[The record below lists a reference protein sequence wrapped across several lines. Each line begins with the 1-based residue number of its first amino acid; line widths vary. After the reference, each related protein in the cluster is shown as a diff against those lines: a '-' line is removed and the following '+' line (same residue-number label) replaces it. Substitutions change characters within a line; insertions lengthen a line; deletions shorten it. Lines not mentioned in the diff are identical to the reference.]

1 MKITKRMGVLYE
13 RYKHAWVFLYG
24 LIYIP
29 WFMYLERHV
38 TTFYYVI
45 NSPLDNRIPFIEY
58 FIIPYFF
65 WFPFMCFG
73 VMYYFFKSREK
84 FYSLAKYLTVGMT
97 IFLIICTVF
106 PNGLQLRPTI
116 FVDDNTFIDMV
127 RALYKVDTP
136 TNVLPSI
143 HVYNTLVLAV
153 VIMRDKEFKHPKMV
167 KSLTLVVSVLII
179 LSTMFLKQHS
189 ITDVVAAFT
198 MAAIL
203 YPFVFAANT
212 HKAVKLSK
220 QHI

>member
-1 MKITKRMGVLYE
+1 
-13 RYKHAWVFLYG
+13 
-24 LIYIP
+24 
-29 WFMYLERHV
+29 
-38 TTFYYVI
+38 
-45 NSPLDNRIPFIEY
+45 
-58 FIIPYFF
+58 
-65 WFPFMCFG
+65 MCIG

-84 FYSLAKYLTVGMT
+84 FYSLAKYLIVGMT

-116 FVDDNTFIDMV
+116 FVDDNFFIDMV
-127 RALYKVDTP
+127 RTLYKVDTP

-153 VIMRDKEFKHPKMV
+153 VIIRDKDFKHPKMA
-167 KSLTLVVSVLII
+167 KSFTIVVSILII

-198 MAAIL
+198 MAGIL
-203 YPFVFAANT
+203 YPFVFAANA
-212 HKAVKLSK
+212 HKAIKLSK